1 MDDHSSTGS
10 GGGTSDG
17 GLSLEDSV
25 QGIDRAALVQR
36 IEEHKRALLDLQ
48 REIVDALFQACSNM
62 AVAVEAMLDRSIESH
77 ERQLSDS
84 LAAAEAAAAEHE
96 ATRQRLRGFLDH
108 VSTSF
113 EAFLS
118 TAQPDSKV
126 LDASSARAVRESV
139 AAVVRPKP
147 HGWLPTSG
155 RYTTLALFDDVL
167 TDALVDSL
175 FLDFRTHKIHHDF
188 TERAVVANGNQPLD
202 RRAAAEA
209 VAALVRDMTSRQ
221 LSLEQAT
228 DAFLN
233 LILHG
238 TTTPP
243 DRDVPRA
250 GRRSTLPQSLTSAAR
265 YKAITGTS
273 ASSGGYAAAAVA
285 AAAVAAAAFGSGTGA
300 SLRLLPP
307 SYSASPEPQSLSP
320 ATLGDSPF
328 DQASTTSSA
337 SIYSYSGAT
346 GRRALRSGSPAVVEK
361 AGSALEFYRF
371 ALADKRERE
380 ITEFREH
387 ARRYFAIYSPR
398 AGFELDLSARYPN
411 SKKSEA
417 RLVATKAWNPGDE
430 IHCCTG
436 VFTELTEEEEET
448 LEHRDF
454 SVMFSTKRDCFGLFL
469 GPARFANH
477 DCASNCKFI
486 PLGQSSN
493 EICFKVVR
501 PIQVGE
507 EITCDYG
514 ESYFGEN
521 NCECMMESGGFAKP
535 EDSANDANGE
545 ADALAG
551 RKANLRKNRAR
562 ASAFSYFSKLPSIT
576 PPPSNV
582 RNKSKSKQ
590 AVSKT
595 KPLESKCATCSI
607 VINDFELA
615 RLQRPEPSLVFPSQ
629 LHLFPN
635 LPDSDDL
642 LDKIL
647 SQRRG
652 QAQSTGS
659 QSGSGGSGP
668 STRERKRESM
678 LSPSKQAQAPAML
691 AARRPSFKP
700 IKPLP
705 FVTITCAR
713 CVRHAQIFLQPW
725 PDRLPTRAASPQRKD
740 FVANQQLAASMQVEM
755 PMPVY
760 VQQMILPIGSHGHT
774 HSLDP
779 YLNHRLSRYVRPPS
793 SDLAKRRPFT
803 QSIDSESEISSS
815 ESTMPSDSEIYVS
828 DIDNRRRS
836 SHRIRL
842 ASKQAKRDPLA
853 AWYSKEEL
861 AKLTSLERKRLRRRL
876 NQVVD
881 RTGRYL
887 TPRYAADMS
896 SDDESS
902 KHGKKSSKNR
912 PRKRTEADRERDR
925 QRKMRLKLA
934 AAQERGQSASDP
946 ESETDH
952 PSPESGN
959 VPGEIVESDNEIKAV
974 FVDPGDEN
982 HNYWWPALLIPRS
995 EWDETWRKRKS
1006 KDLLLATYLEAPH
1019 S

>member
-84 LAAAEAAAAEHE
+84 LAAAEAAAAEHGKC
-96 ATRQRLRGFLDH
+96 TRLRGFLDH

-139 AAVVRPKP
+139 AAVP

-273 ASSGGYAAAAVA
+273 A
-285 AAAVAAAAFGSGTGA
+285 
-300 SLRLLPP
+300 
-307 SYSASPEPQSLSP
+307 
-320 ATLGDSPF
+320 
-328 DQASTTSSA
+328 
-337 SIYSYSGAT
+337 
-346 GRRALRSGSPAVVEK
+346 SGSPAVVEK

-615 RLQRPEPSLVFPSQ
+615 RLQRPEPSLV
-629 LHLFPN
+629 
-635 LPDSDDL
+635 
-642 LDKIL
+642 
-647 SQRRG
+647 
-652 QAQSTGS
+652 
-659 QSGSGGSGP
+659 
-668 STRERKRESM
+668 
-678 LSPSKQAQAPAML
+678 
-691 AARRPSFKP
+691 
-700 IKPLP
+700 
-705 FVTITCAR
+705 
-713 CVRHAQIFLQPW
+713 
-725 PDRLPTRAASPQRKD
+725 
-740 FVANQQLAASMQVEM
+740 
-755 PMPVY
+755 
-760 VQQMILPIGSHGHT
+760 
-774 HSLDP
+774 
-779 YLNHRLSRYVRPPS
+779 
-793 SDLAKRRPFT
+793 
-803 QSIDSESEISSS
+803 
-815 ESTMPSDSEIYVS
+815 EIYVS

-842 ASKQAKRDPLA
+842 ASKPIAEAKRDPLA

-896 SDDESS
+896 SDDES
-902 KHGKKSSKNR
+902 
-912 PRKRTEADRERDR
+912 
-925 QRKMRLKLA
+925 
-934 AAQERGQSASDP
+934 QSASDP

-1019 S
+1019 SYELRVFDPTKEPYLTFMSRPGFLDDRGRIMVLEYLRTGEVPKRCRWPRFGKGVRSAEPKGEAEQK